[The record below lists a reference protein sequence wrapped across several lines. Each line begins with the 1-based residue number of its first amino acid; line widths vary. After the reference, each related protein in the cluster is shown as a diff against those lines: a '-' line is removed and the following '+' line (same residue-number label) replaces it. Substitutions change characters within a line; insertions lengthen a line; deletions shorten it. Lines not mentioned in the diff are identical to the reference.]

1 MKSLEGAR
9 SLSKS
14 ASERAS
20 KRASGR
26 VGPRATSRERLRA
39 VREQTSVDMAPVIL
53 GHGRDFSMVF
63 KQSEDRGASIKFYG
77 PRAGGLALS
86 DKYEITFC
94 HGRMKQYL
102 MG

>member
-1 MKSLEGAR
+1 M
-9 SLSKS
+9 SKS

-20 KRASGR
+20 KRSSGR

-77 PRAGGLALS
+77 PRRALRALS
-86 DKYEITFC
+86 NKYEITFC
-94 HGRMKQYL
+94 HGRVE
-102 MG
+102 